1 MIQYSFIEHPFLSLH
16 EYVSAVLPGIE
27 KIVSIY
33 YNEETKVLES
43 QLSER
48 KKKKYI
54 ASAFDISKIK
64 EGLNKLRIN
73 KNPYGW
79 YSIDDVPLEINDN
92 NQNTILNELKNIVLL
107 IKVPNGEDGKND
119 LVFLYFNE
127 NHSNFGM
134 SKSDTPLTTENKTII
149 AHVLTNSIRIYISE
163 KYANR
168 EALKKNNSRANQIFG
183 ELGSLKA
190 ELNNLHEDYG
200 LSMVKLC
207 RQYLHDFGNQHQ
219 KTYHLSD
226 GAIEKIKQYKGDLR
240 NLEFFIR
247 ETVIFLNNL
256 HFNKIEIIILEW
268 YLNFDKAPQSEGTEE
283 EIVAESRYVKT
294 IDLLDR
300 LEKAARKVKLNHLK
314 LTSVNIGKALDKPI
328 SAPAISD
335 ALSNHKGKIKTL
347 LNSQPEKWLTI
358 RNEFRPLRNI
368 IS

>member
-16 EYVSAVLPGIE
+16 EYVSSVLPGIE

-43 QLSER
+43 NLSER

-54 ASAFDISKIK
+54 ASAFDISEIK

-79 YSIDDVPLEINDN
+79 YSIDDVPLKINDN
-92 NQNTILNELKNIVLL
+92 NQNTILNELKNTVLL
-107 IKVPNGEDGKND
+107 IKIPNDQDEKND

-149 AHVLTNSIRIYISE
+149 AHLLTNSIRNYISE

-168 EALKKNNSRANQIFG
+168 EALKKNNSKANKIFDEVG
-183 ELGSLKA
+183 LLKA
-190 ELNNLHEDYG
+190 ELSNLHEDYG

-207 RQYLHDFGNQHQ
+207 RQYLLDFGNQHH

-226 GAIEKIKQYKGDLR
+226 GAIEKIKQYKGDLK
-240 NLEFFIR
+240 NLESFIR
-247 ETVIFLNNL
+247 DTVIFLNNL
-256 HFNKIEIIILEW
+256 HFNKIEIVISEW
-268 YLNFDKAPQSEGTEE
+268 HLDFDKAPQSEGVEE

-300 LEKAARKVKLNHLK
+300 LEKAAQKVKSNHQK
-314 LTSVNIGKALDKPI
+314 ITSVNIGKALEKQI

-347 LNSQPEKWLTI
+347 LNSKPEKWLTI